1 MSPWNKNKSV
11 GQKKP
16 LTPKEVR
23 LLKDILKSK
32 KLIRDLALLSLG
44 LDTMLR
50 AGDLLKLLVLDVLN
64 HKGEIRDEIIMKQ
77 QKTKESHIVIISDE
91 TKQYLLG
98 LIKNSNKYEDDYLFS
113 SKDCN
118 KSMSVRWYRELVKSW
133 VRMIGLD
140 SKLYSTHSLRRTRAS
155 LIYRKTGNIE
165 AVRLL
170 LGQKSVVSTSNYLN
184 LDKQEALKIGREFL
198 V

>member
-118 KSMSVRWYRELVKSW
+118 KSMSVRWYRELVNL
-133 VRMIGLD
+133 GL
-140 SKLYSTHSLRRTRAS
+140 
-155 LIYRKTGNIE
+155 G
-165 AVRLL
+165 
-170 LGQKSVVSTSNYLN
+170 
-184 LDKQEALKIGREFL
+184 
-198 V
+198 

>member
-1 MSPWNKNKSV
+1 
-11 GQKKP
+11 
-16 LTPKEVR
+16 
-23 LLKDILKSK
+23 
-32 KLIRDLALLSLG
+32 
-44 LDTMLR
+44 
-50 AGDLLKLLVLDVLN
+50 
-64 HKGEIRDEIIMKQ
+64 
-77 QKTKESHIVIISDE
+77 
-91 TKQYLLG
+91 
-98 LIKNSNKYEDDYLFS
+98 
-113 SKDCN
+113 
-118 KSMSVRWYRELVKSW
+118 
-133 VRMIGLD
+133 MIGLD